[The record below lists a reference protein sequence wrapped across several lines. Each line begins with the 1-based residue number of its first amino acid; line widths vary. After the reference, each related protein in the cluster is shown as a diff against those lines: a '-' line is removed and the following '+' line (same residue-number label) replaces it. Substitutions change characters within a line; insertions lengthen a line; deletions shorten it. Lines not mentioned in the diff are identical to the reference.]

1 MGPACHPA
9 VFLRGWEFQFP
20 RHRNNPID
28 VAALARMLPSAR
40 THPNAVNDS
49 ATVGAALDGPQDCN
63 DEPADNG
70 EEQLDLELLGQQL
83 ERASRRSGRR
93 WAGSACFGGLTFA
106 TAGSTLLVKTAEAF
120 VAGRDRRE
128 QAAGPRRR
136 PIPGLFTVHS
146 AGAAGTLR
154 RRAECRGSGR
164 PRAAQRAAALGG
176 CGTGASGWGGRA
188 ADSRAVTST
197 HSAQCPGPAAS
208 DPDLPPVRRGAGAA
222 PGPRGAQH
230 GGIMFLLWALAFRTA
245 PRARAGAPPGPAGH
259 L

>member
-93 WAGSACFGGLTFA
+93 WAGSACFGGL
-106 TAGSTLLVKTAEAF
+106 
-120 VAGRDRRE
+120 
-128 QAAGPRRR
+128 
-136 PIPGLFTVHS
+136 
-146 AGAAGTLR
+146 
-154 RRAECRGSGR
+154 
-164 PRAAQRAAALGG
+164 
-176 CGTGASGWGGRA
+176 
-188 ADSRAVTST
+188 
-197 HSAQCPGPAAS
+197 
-208 DPDLPPVRRGAGAA
+208 
-222 PGPRGAQH
+222 
-230 GGIMFLLWALAFRTA
+230 
-245 PRARAGAPPGPAGH
+245 
-259 L
+259 